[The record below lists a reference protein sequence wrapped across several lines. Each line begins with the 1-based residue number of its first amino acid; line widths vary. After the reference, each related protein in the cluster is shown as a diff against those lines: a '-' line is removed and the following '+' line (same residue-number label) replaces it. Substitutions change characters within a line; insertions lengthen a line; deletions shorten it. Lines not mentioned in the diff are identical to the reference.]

1 MPELRI
7 TCPNRACGQPLNLPS
22 DAVGQPLSCPHCRS
36 SLHVSLTP
44 EGSVESITMAV
55 AGWRVPRQYFV
66 PGLALLMVGLT
77 AMVMNGYLAARCYSD
92 DRFALEYARNRA
104 RDLRN
109 GQELNFNTNED
120 NPTDDEKTK
129 EAKKKKREAKEAT
142 ADELFGALA
151 GSAAAYAVPANADEM
166 TGQMWAPWIYPS
178 RFVAMALG
186 AFSALGGYCM
196 LRGRG
201 YLIAC
206 AGCIAAI
213 LNVNELACCV
223 PGALAGIW
231 GILMLVRDDGRRY
244 FRIAPN
250 L

>member
-22 DAVGQPLSCPHCRS
+22 EAVGQPLSCPHCRS

-92 DRFALEYARNRA
+92 DRFALDYARNRA

-109 GQELNFNTNED
+109 GQEVNFLQ
-120 NPTDDEKTK
+120 DDTK
-129 EAKKKKREAKEAT
+129 RKEAT
-142 ADELFGALA
+142 SDELFGALA